1 MKKERGFQNT
11 YLILIAAMDA
21 FLVNL
26 SFYLAFKLRFTR
38 IPMSNYYDYVS
49 LIPYII
55 ILTLLIFKIYGLY
68 DIEGKTFTEITFST
82 LLSVIM
88 IMILT
93 MALTFL
99 NRGFSFP
106 RSVFAIGAGI
116 QFAFISLHRY
126 ICLYVIRRL
135 HGNQKVLLIGAK
147 DEACEVAEKFLKIP
161 EGWFEAKYIVE
172 EDNLEAI
179 YKAIPLV
186 DIVCV
191 CPGVSQEL
199 KSHIAVKVIENKKK
213 ILLVP
218 EIYELLLAKPRI
230 IQIDDIPVFELTDI
244 ELSVEQSFIK
254 RTADLVLSLI
264 GLIIAFPIML
274 LIALLIKLTSPG
286 PVFYVQKRVGYMGKP
301 FMLYKFRTM
310 INNAEKKTGPVIA
323 TEKDNRITSLGKILR
338 ATRLDELPQ
347 LINVLKGEMSFV
359 GPRPERPFFVRKFE
373 HNNSHYSYRHI
384 VKPGITGLAQ
394 VFGKYC
400 TDAED
405 KLRYDIMYIRN
416 YSLLLDLRIILWTI
430 KVVFM
435 SESSKG
441 RDKKAGYNPELS
453 GIKILTQDYVVSARD
468 K

>member
-1 MKKERGFQNT
+1 MNKERGLKSVH
-11 YLILIAAMDA
+11 LILTAFMDA
-21 FLVNL
+21 FIVHL
-26 SFYLAFKLRFTR
+26 SFYLAFRARFTK
-38 IPMSNYYDYVS
+38 IPLPNYNDYVS
-49 LIPYII
+49 LTPYIMV
-55 ILTLLIFKIYGLY
+55 LTILIFKIYGLY
-68 DIEGKTFTEITFST
+68 DIEVKTFTEIIFST
-82 LLSVIM
+82 LLSVVM

-106 RSVFAIGAGI
+106 RSVFVIGAVI

-191 CPGVSQEL
+191 CPGASQEL
-199 KSHIAVKVIENKKK
+199 KSKMAVQAIENKKK

-218 EIYELLLAKPRI
+218 EIYELLLAKPKI
-230 IQIDDIPVFELTDI
+230 IQIDDMPVYELTDI
-244 ELSVEQSFIK
+244 ALSVEENFLK
-254 RTADLVLSLI
+254 RAVDLILSLL
-264 GLIIAFPIML
+264 GLIIAFPVML

-286 PVFYVQKRVGYMGKP
+286 PVFYIQKRVGRMGKP

-310 INNAEKKTGPVIA
+310 INNAEKETGPVIA
-323 TEKDNRITSLGKILR
+323 TEKDDRITPIGKVLR

-441 RDKKAGYNPELS
+441 REKDKDRSILS
-453 GIKILTQDYVVSARD
+453 GVEFLTQNYMASARD